1 MYNLNKKQKT
11 ILVIIAILIVCGI
24 SYYVYTK
31 DNELFMG
38 TEELA
43 VESKSESQDGE
54 KVGETQED
62 KTQKSDTYSD
72 SIIIV
77 YITGAVNKEGVI
89 ELKPKSRIADAI
101 DKSGG
106 LRDDANIDEINLAY
120 ILEDGMKIHIPT
132 NEEKEQE
139 KKQQEDE
146 EQHSKLED
154 ETSKYVSTNS
164 GIDVESSS
172 INQSVSAST
181 NTKVNINTATQT
193 ELETLPGIGPS
204 TALKIIKYRTE
215 NGKFATIEAI
225 KEVSGIGESKFN
237 NIKELIYV

>member
-11 ILVIIAILIVCGI
+11 ILVIIAILIACGI

-43 VESKSESQDGE
+43 VESKSESKDGE
-54 KVGETQED
+54 KVGETLED

-101 DKSGG
+101 DKAGG

-146 EQHSKLED
+146 EQHKKLED